1 MLEAVLHSAEAVLVL
16 FSIAFVGFE
25 TSRRGWYT
33 EDSRRLMA
41 RLVNL
46 CLPLFLFYNVTSKFT
61 HEDLISVLQV
71 AGLPFLT
78 VGFNWLVSVAIVKMG
93 WVRKEIAGAFTA
105 CFTGAT
111 VTFLGIPVISIM
123 FGEAA
128 IGYLLVYFFAN
139 VIFIWTIGLY
149 GIQLDGVHRAGRA
162 QPRLFSMRSIKMFFQ
177 PPLQGFLL
185 GVLFVVMAL
194 PVPDPIAMITRDLG
208 RVTSPLALVFIG
220 MTIQHIGFEKI
231 KHIPKEVWLILFS
244 CFVLRPVVMYF
255 ATGWVD
261 MSNEARQ
268 VFIVSSSMPVSS
280 VIGVLAKYYGADE
293 EFCSEAIGIS
303 TLALLVALPLV
314 LTFARLV

>member
-93 WVRKEIAGAFTA
+93 WVRKEIAGAFIA

-185 GVLFVVMAL
+185 GVLFVVLAL
-194 PVPDPIAMITRDLG
+194 PVPDPIAMITRDWDGLH
-208 RVTSPLALVFIG
+208 RLW
-220 MTIQHIGFEKI
+220 H
-231 KHIPKEVWLILFS
+231 WFS
-244 CFVLRPVVMYF
+244 S
-255 ATGWVD
+255 G
-261 MSNEARQ
+261 
-268 VFIVSSSMPVSS
+268 
-280 VIGVLAKYYGADE
+280 
-293 EFCSEAIGIS
+293 
-303 TLALLVALPLV
+303 
-314 LTFARLV
+314 

>member
-1 MLEAVLHSAEAVLVL
+1 ML
-16 FSIAFVGFE
+16 
-25 TSRRGWYT
+25 
-33 EDSRRLMA
+33 DSLI
-41 RLVNL
+41 LSLEIV
-46 CLPLFLFYNVTSKFT
+46 LPLFLLMAVGYGIKLTGMMNETTVKQVNKVIFKIFLPLLVFVNIYDTELAESFNSQLLLYAVSGVAIQFVLSLCLAILLEKDNSRRGVMLQGMFRSNFVLFGIPISTALFGDTAAGLASILIAVIIPLYNV
-61 HEDLISVLQV
+61 LAVISLEI
-71 AGLPFLT
+71 
-78 VGFNWLVSVAIVKMG
+78 FNGKKPNFGKIL
-93 WVRKEIAGAFTA
+93 
-105 CFTGAT
+105 
-111 VTFLGIPVISIM
+111 LGIVTNPLI
-123 FGEAA
+123 
-128 IGYLLVYFFAN
+128 IGSV
-139 VIFIWTIGLY
+139 
-149 GIQLDGVHRAGRA
+149 
-162 QPRLFSMRSIKMFFQ
+162 
-177 PPLQGFLL
+177 L
-185 GVLFVVMAL
+185 GVLFVVFAL

-261 MSNEARQ
+261 MSSEARQ

-280 VIGVLAKYYGADE
+280 VIGVLAKNYGADE